1 MPRSRAN
8 PLIPLMR
15 THRDISCWRSV
26 QSIWGP
32 SSEMFPEWRTQV
44 FCNVLLPKATRRI
57 SARSGPKFHPARS
70 RNLYPARSSLY
81 MNDRVCT
88 SQSRKYAPVNYRIS
102 VSVLLIRILAQEETQ
117 IYIPGV
123 NAGGYEDN
131 KIISAPKV
139 YRPNYMLRSLSTG
152 VPRGMALAKSVIL
165 LTKSVLASVYPS
177 RSFLYFGKRPS
188 FSISYSRATSGCA
201 SR

>member
-57 SARSGPKFHPARS
+57 SASSGPKFHPARS

-102 VSVLLIRILAQEETQ
+102 VSVLLIRILLKRKHRF
-117 IYIPGV
+117 ISRGV
-123 NAGGYEDN
+123 MPVDT
-131 KIISAPKV
+131 KITKLYQPQKFTARIICSDHF
-139 YRPNYMLRSLSTG
+139 
-152 VPRGMALAKSVIL
+152 PRGFHGGWLWL
-165 LTKSVLASVYPS
+165 NPL
-177 RSFLYFGKRPS
+177 F
-188 FSISYSRATSGCA
+188 FSQNPF
-201 SR
+201 